1 MNEAS
6 VNTCP
11 CTPNSQNILRGQNT
25 ASTRARTLFATTLL
39 ALSLMLPLSCV
50 LSPARALADQ
60 PDTDI
65 ICGTAESE
73 RQDDLDD
80 RPNITAKNAMVIG
93 EDGTVYFE
101 RAADE
106 QVKIASITKVMTAIV
121 ALENADLEDE
131 VTVSA
136 TAAATT
142 GSSAYLLEGD
152 VLTLEEALRALLIP
166 SGNDAAMAIAETVGT
181 NLASKGE
188 SAYDAFVA
196 AMNKKAQELGMEAE
210 FTNPHGL
217 DVDEWGTDM
226 HASARDVAK
235 MFAYAMKNGS
245 FRALTA
251 STNNVISVTGADGTE
266 RDLYLTE
273 VNDLLGK
280 DGNIGGKT
288 GTTGLAGRCF
298 VGAWSRETG
307 GEIYT
312 IVLGIDETT
321 NRFDESKALAD
332 WYYNHIQSYP
342 AISSDQIAADGNPL
356 VAKAIA
362 TDWSDRTVDVT
373 AADPNQQVQVFNLA
387 GALTQEVSLK
397 ELSGNV
403 KCGDEAGTITISQ
416 DGHAVATVQLVA
428 AQDQASPNPLE
439 WILVQLDRLGRILTG
454 QPTTAESSVISE
466 VYDFSQDA

>member
-1 MNEAS
+1 MNTSSRTRLRSLLAS
-6 VNTCP
+6 A
-11 CTPNSQNILRGQNT
+11 LLT
-25 ASTRARTLFATTLL
+25 ASLT
-39 ALSLMLPLSCV
+39 LSLSCAFA
-50 LSPARALADQ
+50 PALALADQ

-80 RPNITAKNAMVIG
+80 RPNITAKNAMVVG
-93 EDGTVYFE
+93 ENGTVYFE

-121 ALENADLEDE
+121 ALENADLEDT
-131 VTVSA
+131 VTVSK

-142 GSSAYLLEGD
+142 GSSAYLKEGD
-152 VLTLEEALRALLIP
+152 TLTLEEALRALLIP
-166 SGNDAAMAIAETVGT
+166 SGNDAAMAIAETVG
-181 NLASKGE
+181 ADIDADAD

-196 AMNKKAQELGMEAE
+196 AMNKKAQELGMEAN

-217 DVDEWGTDM
+217 DIDEWGTDM

-251 STNNVISVTGADGTE
+251 SSNNVITVTGADGTE
-266 RDLYLTE
+266 RDLTLTE

-288 GTTGLAGRCF
+288 GTTDLAGRCF
-298 VGAWSRETG
+298 VGAWSRDAG

-332 WYYNHIQSYP
+332 WYYSHIQSYP

-356 VAKAIA
+356 VAKATD
-362 TDWSDRTVDVT
+362 TDWSDRTIDVT
-373 AADPNQQVQVFNLA
+373 AADPNQQVQVFSLS
-387 GALTQEVSLK
+387 GALTQEVELK
-397 ELSGNV
+397 ELSGNI
-403 KCGDEAGTITISQ
+403 KSGDEAGTITISQ
-416 DGHAVATVQLVA
+416 DGHTVATVPLVA
-428 AQDQASPNPLE
+428 AQDQAAPNPIE
-439 WILVQLDRLGRILTG
+439 WLLVQLDRLGRIITG
-454 QPTTAESSVISE
+454 QPTSAESSVISE